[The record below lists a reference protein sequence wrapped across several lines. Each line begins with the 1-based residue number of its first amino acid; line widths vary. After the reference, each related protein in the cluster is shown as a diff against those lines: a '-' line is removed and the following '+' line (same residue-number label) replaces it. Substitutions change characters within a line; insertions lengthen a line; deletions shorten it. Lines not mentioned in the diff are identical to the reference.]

1 MSIGVA
7 LPTAGERRVPARV
20 GRRYLVR
27 TFGCQMNEHDSE
39 RVAGLFEADGMVA
52 ATGLDDA
59 DVVFLNTCCIRENA
73 DDRLYGT
80 LGHLKAA
87 KGRRPGLRIVVGG
100 CLAQK
105 DRDLVRR
112 RAPWVDVVFG
122 THNLHR
128 VLALLD
134 QAEEW
139 GPVTEILEAAPGAE
153 ASPSDLPARRDLAHS
168 AWVTITT
175 GCSNACTF
183 CIVPVVRGPE
193 VSRRPGEVIREVA
206 RLAADGVVEVTLLGQ
221 NVNSYGRDL
230 GVDGRH
236 RPVFADLLRRV
247 GEVPGI
253 RRVRFT
259 SPHPKDMREDVAR
272 AMAETPAVCEHLHL
286 PLQSG
291 SARILRAMQRGY
303 TPTRFLDRLRMMRAE
318 VPGLAVSTDV
328 IVGFPGETEA
338 DFRAT
343 LAVVEEAR
351 FDGAFMFVYSPRPG
365 TPAAAMDGQVAA
377 AVASERFSRLA
388 HLQQRLSLER
398 NRELVGQEVEVLT
411 EGPSRKDPSMAAAR
425 SRTNKVVHFPGT
437 CPAGEFHRVLVERAA
452 PSHLVGRV
460 AS

>member
-1 MSIGVA
+1 MTLRLAPPDRAPG
-7 LPTAGERRVPARV
+7 RVPARV

-39 RVAGLFEADGMVA
+39 RVAGLFAADGMVA
-52 ATGLDDA
+52 AASLDEA

-87 KGRRPGLRIVVGG
+87 KTRRPGLRIVVGG

-105 DRDLVRR
+105 DRELVRE

-128 VLALLD
+128 VLDLLD
-134 QAEEW
+134 HAEEW
-139 GPVTEILEAAPGAE
+139 GPVTEIQESAGEQE
-153 ASPSDLPARRDLAHS
+153 ASPSDLPTRRELAHS
-168 AWVTITT
+168 AWVTITV
-175 GCSNACTF
+175 GCDNSCTF
-183 CIVPVVRGPE
+183 CIVPIVRGPE
-193 VSRRPGEVIREVA
+193 VSRRPGEIIEEVA

-259 SPHPKDMREDVAR
+259 SPHPKDCREDVAR

-291 SARILRAMQRGY
+291 SARVLRAMQRGY
-303 TPTRFLDRLRMMRAE
+303 TPQRFLDRLAMMRAA
-318 VPGLAVSTDV
+318 VPGLAATTDV

-338 DFRAT
+338 DFGAT
-343 LAVVEEAR
+343 LAVVEEAA

-365 TPAAAMDGQVAA
+365 TPAAAMDGRVDPAA
-377 AVASERFSRLA
+377 AAERFARLA
-388 HLQQRLSLER
+388 DL
-398 NRELVGQEVEVLT
+398 
-411 EGPSRKDPSMAAAR
+411 
-425 SRTNKVVHFPGT
+425 
-437 CPAGEFHRVLVERAA
+437 
-452 PSHLVGRV
+452 
-460 AS
+460 

>member
-1 MSIGVA
+1 M
-7 LPTAGERRVPARV
+7 TARLAPPERAPGRVPARV
-20 GRRYLVR
+20 GQRYLVR

-39 RVAGLFEADGMVA
+39 RVAGLFAADGMTVA
-52 ATGLDDA
+52 VSVEDA

-87 KGRRPGLRIVVGG
+87 KRQRPGLRIVVGG

-128 VLALLD
+128 VLDLLD
-134 QAEEW
+134 HADEW
-139 GPVTEILEAAPGAE
+139 GPITEILESSAE
-153 ASPSDLPARRDLAHS
+153 ADAFSADLPSRRELDHA
-168 AWVTITT
+168 AWVTITV
-175 GCSNACTF
+175 GCNNACTF
-183 CIVPVVRGPE
+183 CIVPIVRGPE
-193 VSRRPGEVIREVA
+193 VSRRPGEIIEEVG

-236 RPVFADLLRRV
+236 RPVFAELLRRV

-272 AMAETPAVCEHLHL
+272 AMAETTAVCEHLHL

-291 SARILRAMQRGY
+291 SARILRAMHRGY
-303 TPTRFLDRLRMMRAE
+303 TPRRFLDRLEMMRRI
-318 VPGLAVSTDV
+318 VPGLAVTTDV
-328 IVGFPGETEA
+328 IVGFPGETES

-343 LAVVEEAR
+343 LEVMEEAR
-351 FDGAFMFVYSPRPG
+351 FDGAYMFIYSPRPG
-365 TPAAAMDGQVAA
+365 TPAAAMEGQVAPEVA
-377 AVASERFSRLA
+377 AERFSRLA
-388 HLQQRLSLER
+388 DLQQEMSLSR
-398 NRELVGQEVEVLT
+398 NRELVGGEVEVLT
-411 EGPSRKDPSMAAAR
+411 EGPSRKDPSMATAR
-425 SRTNKVVHFPGT
+425 TRTNKVVHLPGEFPPGT
-437 CPAGEFHRVLVERAA
+437 FLRARLERAA
-452 PSHLVGRV
+452 PSHLIGRAV
-460 AS
+460 P

>member
-1 MSIGVA
+1 MSVPVA
-7 LPTAGERRVPARV
+7 RPAVGEGRTPSRA

-39 RVAGLFEADGMVA
+39 RVAGLFAADGMTVA
-52 ATGLDDA
+52 SGLDEA
-59 DVVFLNTCCIRENA
+59 DVVFINTCCIRENA
-73 DDRLYGT
+73 DNKLYGT

-87 KGRRPGLRIVVGG
+87 KARRPGLRIVVGG

-122 THNLHR
+122 THNLSR
-128 VLALLD
+128 VLDLLD
-134 QAEEW
+134 QAEEH
-139 GPVTEILEAAPGAE
+139 GPVTEIREEPPAGEDPV
-153 ASPSDLPARRDLAHS
+153 SDLPVRRELAHS
-168 AWVTITT
+168 AWVSITV
-175 GCSNACTF
+175 GCNNACTF
-183 CIVPVVRGPE
+183 CIVPIVRGPE
-193 VSRRPGEVIREVA
+193 VSRRPGEIIRQVQS
-206 RLAADGVVEVTLLGQ
+206 LAADGVVEVTLLGQ
-221 NVNSYGRDL
+221 NVNSFGRDL

-272 AMAETPAVCEHLHL
+272 AMAETPAVCEQLHL

-303 TPTRFLDRLRMMRAE
+303 TPERFLARLRMMEEA
-318 VPGLAVSTDV
+318 VPGLATSTDV
-328 IVGFPGETEA
+328 IVGFPGETEV

-343 LAVVEEAR
+343 LAVMEEAR

-365 TPAAAMDGQVAA
+365 TPAASMERQVDPAA
-377 AVASERFSRLA
+377 AAERFARLA
-388 HLQQRLSLER
+388 DLQRRISLEK
-398 NRELVGQEVEVLT
+398 NRALVGREVEVLT
-411 EGPSRKDPSMAAAR
+411 EGPSRKDPQVAAAR
-425 SRTNKVVHFPGT
+425 TRTNKVVHLPGAY
-437 CPAGEFHRVLVERAA
+437 PPGRFLNVVVEQAA
-452 PSHLVGRV
+452 PSHLMARL
-460 AS
+460 A